1 MEMAFPTALVVMPLI
16 GRAAPDRAG
25 ARPRSASL
33 PPAMADHVPYRV
45 RAQIGRQ
52 ERVQPPATS
61 HYPAVAYN
69 LRGREERIKMRAHTD
84 DADASKNSST
94 QDRPVI
100 G

>member
-1 MEMAFPTALVVMPLI
+1 MVIIGQSTA
-16 GRAAPDRAG
+16 ARAG
-25 ARPRSASL
+25 AR
-33 PPAMADHVPYRV
+33 
-45 RAQIGRQ
+45 
-52 ERVQPPATS
+52 PATS
-61 HYPAVAYN
+61 HYPAASYN